1 MLSPGQRID
10 DLPLLTP
17 RGDVTGLGTF
27 RGEACVLI
35 FLRHLG

>member
-1 MLSPGQRID
+1 MRQGDLLPSVPLQGPGGREID
-10 DLPLLTP
+10 LA
-17 RGDVTGLGTF
+17 GF